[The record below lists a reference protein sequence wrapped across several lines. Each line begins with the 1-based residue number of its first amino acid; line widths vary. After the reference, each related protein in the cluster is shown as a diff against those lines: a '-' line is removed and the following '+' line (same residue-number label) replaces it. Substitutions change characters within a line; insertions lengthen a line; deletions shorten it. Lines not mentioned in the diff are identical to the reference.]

1 MVFQDP
7 LHDFRPKI
15 KLIQTQM
22 LKVGLLT
29 AQLLSIPRNAV
40 FQILQEPRAVPLL
53 MFKGSTD
60 VDIFALF

>member
-1 MVFQDP
+1 
-7 LHDFRPKI
+7 
-15 KLIQTQM
+15 M

-53 MFKGSTD
+53 MFKGSSD
-60 VDIFALF
+60 VDIFAPF